1 MYGVSREGVDASNW
15 FPPQIKGIAGIE
27 KKERDDAVAP
37 VDDESH
43 LSGLETLLLSSSNN
57 GLGQTQSSQ
66 KPEELLHSTVDAD
79 IENLFDTILSELLPD
94 LCLTVIAGG
103 EVLAEM
109 QRKQMN
115 SVPVVPNEVLE
126 ELMHPLN
133 VSVPMT
139 QLESEIELVAELKK
153 CNQQKVARIITLAL
167 SGTIFYMS
175 LMHYKGD
182 NMSTQLYNDVKHKR
196 IEFLDFT
203 RRSDDKLLYL
213 WDSRQAIVL
222 SLLNDDNTFEA
233 RLFIAMTN
241 LYLPFGD
248 AAGTVNQELV
258 LLDILVRMDP
268 YTAIDALVG
277 VIETGEVR
285 LWKHSKEHLRFLNC
299 DFQFPLQRGEAFW
312 IAKRDEFYN
321 ERGLYYDE
329 SRKIPRDLDISNL
342 NRIYNVDKQFIKN
355 YPRAYGGKGG
365 ASKQRENFDKWLLL
379 PGKNISTEEETANII
394 RLLTRA
400 KSSQDKK
407 AAAAEQKMDADKLN
421 EEKKHKIILR
431 EQRPEG
437 EMQPL
442 KQQLR

>member
-15 FPPQIKGIAGIE
+15 FPPIKGIAGTEKIE
-27 KKERDDAVAP
+27 SDDAVAP
-37 VDDESH
+37 PVDDKSH
-43 LSGLETLLLSSSNN
+43 HSGLETLLLSSSNN
-57 GLGQTQSSQ
+57 GLGLPQSSQ
-66 KPEELLHSTVDAD
+66 EPALLYSIVDAE
-79 IENLFDTILSELLPD
+79 IENFFDTLLSEWLPD

-109 QRKQMN
+109 RRKQTNN
-115 SVPVVPNEVLE
+115 SVPAAPNEVLE

-139 QLESEIELVAELKK
+139 QLDSEIELVAELKK
-153 CNQQKVARIITLAL
+153 CNQQKGARIITLAL

-222 SLLNDDNTFEA
+222 SLLNDDNTFET

-285 LWKHSKEHLRFLNC
+285 LWKHSKEHLRFLHC
-299 DFQFPLQRGEAFW
+299 DFQFPLQRGEGFW

-321 ERGLYYDE
+321 EEACTTTNLGRYPGIWIFRISIE
-329 SRKIPRDLDISNL
+329 STMLTSSLLRTTLERMAAKAAHPNRERTLINGSFFQG
-342 NRIYNVDKQFIKN
+342 RIYQ
-355 YPRAYGGKGG
+355 
-365 ASKQRENFDKWLLL
+365 Q
-379 PGKNISTEEETANII
+379 
-394 RLLTRA
+394 
-400 KSSQDKK
+400 KK
-407 AAAAEQKMDADKLN
+407 KPP
-421 EEKKHKIILR
+421 ILS
-431 EQRPEG
+431 G
-437 EMQPL
+437 S
-442 KQQLR
+442 